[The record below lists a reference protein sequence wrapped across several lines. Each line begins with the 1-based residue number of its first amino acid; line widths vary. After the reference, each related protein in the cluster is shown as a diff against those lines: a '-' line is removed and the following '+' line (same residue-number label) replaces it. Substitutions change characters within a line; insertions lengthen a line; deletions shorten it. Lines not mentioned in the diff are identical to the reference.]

1 MRLKHVNVRVLLS
14 SLLAVLAL
22 SAVAASAAQASV
34 EGPFFKDG
42 ATRLLEGESKEVKV
56 KNASQTFRMSVSTL
70 GIGLGCG
77 KVGVASGAKLLGSTG
92 ANSATGEA
100 TLEFSECRWEGSQAQ
115 CKITGEA
122 FKTKLLKLELAYP
135 GDARSGDIEVLLKP
149 AKGSEFADVKST
161 GECFWPEMNIEGS
174 TIAESKPM
182 TSPLPWAANR
192 RRPRRC
198 NSGSSP
204 AKQGKHGPKKAAR
217 WRARNGNWMPVGPR
231 SPSWVDWKPNW
242 PAART
247 GACSA
252 DPAVRRVK

>member
-174 TIAESKPM
+174 TIAELEANDKPEM
-182 TSPLPWAANR
+182 VYV
-192 RRPRRC
+192 
-198 NSGSSP
+198 
-204 AKQGKHGPKKAAR
+204 GK
-217 WRARNGNWMPVGPR
+217 
-231 SPSWVDWKPNW
+231 
-242 PAART
+242 RT
-247 GACSA
+247 GGGQDACN
-252 DPAVRRVK
+252 RVLSSRNRESNVIDEGALAGEHEMGTDAGGTALSILGRLEAELAGGANWGVFS